1 LSLGEFKCMALK
13 LSGETLLKML
23 DAEELLSYLE
33 RGFKDYAD
41 GLVMNPLRVSI
52 EADGDW
58 WGVMPAY
65 NRSIGF
71 SVKSVCVLPDNQSR
85 GLPTTRAIMLLFNPI
100 NGDLEVLADGTVLT
114 AIRTAASSILALRY
128 THTPVNVFFIGTGM
142 QARYHAKL
150 LSACFRLNRVN
161 AYSRDKRNVDAFLGE
176 CRTMGLN
183 VDPRL
188 ETQDA
193 DTLIVATTSTSQVIQ
208 RLSAANRALVS
219 VGAPTPDAR
228 ELGDD
233 VLAECSTVV
242 VDTAAGC
249 MKEAGD
255 IVQTIRNGVLSQNKI
270 VELGTL
276 IKANTHLSVDK
287 VLYKSVGSAFMD
299 LYACEY
305 FYRKALEL
313 GVGDQIH
320 I

>member
-1 LSLGEFKCMALK
+1 MALK
-13 LSGETLLKML
+13 LSGESLHKML
-23 DAEELLSYLE
+23 NAEELIGYLE
-33 RGFKDYAD
+33 RGFKNYTDD
-41 GLVMNPLRVSI
+41 LVINPLRVSI
-52 EADGDW
+52 EAGGDW

-85 GLPTTRAIMLLFNPI
+85 GLPTTRAITLLFNPV

-114 AIRTAASSILALRY
+114 AIRTAASSTLALRY
-128 THTPVNVFFIGTGM
+128 THTPADVFFIGTGM

-161 AYSRDKRNVDAFLGE
+161 AHSRDKKNVDAFLSE

-183 VDPRL
+183 VDTQL
-188 ETQDA
+188 KAQDA
-193 DTLIVATTSTSQVIQ
+193 DTLIVATTSTSPVIQ
-208 RLSAANRALVS
+208 HLSVANRALVS
-219 VGAPTPDAR
+219 VGAPTPHAR
-228 ELGDD
+228 ELGDG
-233 VLAECSTVV
+233 VLTECSAVV

-255 IVQTIRNGVLSQNKI
+255 IVQTIRNGSLSQDKI

-276 IKANTHLSVDK
+276 IKTNTHLSVDK

-313 GVGDQIH
+313 GVGDQIDM
-320 I
+320 

>member
-1 LSLGEFKCMALK
+1 MALK

-85 GLPTTRAIMLLFNPI
+85 GLPTTRAIMLLFNQI

>member
-1 LSLGEFKCMALK
+1 MSLGEFKCMALK

-193 DTLIVATTSTSQVIQ
+193 DTLIVATTSTSPVIQ
-208 RLSAANRALVS
+208 RLSEANRALVS